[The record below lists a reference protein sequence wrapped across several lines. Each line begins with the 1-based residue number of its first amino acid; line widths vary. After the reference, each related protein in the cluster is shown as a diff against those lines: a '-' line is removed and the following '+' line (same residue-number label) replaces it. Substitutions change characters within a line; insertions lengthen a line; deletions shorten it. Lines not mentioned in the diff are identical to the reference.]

1 MSFRTKLI
9 LLTVIPMLLGMAS
22 ITFWVTRSAQKLS
35 ASQAQEFKLAFTEH
49 RKEQLRDYVEI
60 VQSTVSHL
68 NRNDDTNKD
77 GNLTPPKPRDLH
89 PEDAAVLVKL
99 LSKIEFSEDGYFYV
113 YDTDGTNVVHPR
125 QPYRVGKNWLNL
137 TDQQGKEVIK
147 GLLERANEGGGYTE
161 YLWEKPSTGYIAK
174 KIGYSELLGNSQWMI
189 GTGAYFDDIDAQVN
203 DVQNAIAPAVQK
215 TFVASALIAAAAVM
229 IVFASGLLLQLN
241 EKRLAD
247 SKLRELTRRIVL
259 TQDEERRR
267 VSREL
272 HDSIS
277 QSLVGLKYLLED
289 IEATHTTDPQL
300 TAQRIEKG
308 IANLDQTLNEVRQI
322 SRDLHPSVLDD
333 IGLMAAVE
341 ALVDGF
347 RQRTSID
354 VSFNNV
360 QVRHLLPQEART
372 ALYRVVQEALTNIER
387 HSHASEASIK
397 FGIHGKWFG
406 VTINDNGIGFDANEA
421 QFRQRARYR
430 GIGLRNISERL
441 HYLNGVCKIVSDTTG
456 LGTQGFAGIPK
467 SMLRRSHGDWE
478 NA

>member
-1 MSFRTKLI
+1 
-9 LLTVIPMLLGMAS
+9 MLLGMVA
-22 ITFWVTRSAQKLS
+22 ITFWVTRSAQQLT
-35 ASQAQEFKLAFTEH
+35 ASQAQEFNHAFTEH

-68 NRNDDTNKD
+68 NRNDTNSGE
-77 GNLTPPKPRDLH
+77 GNLAPPSEPKNLH
-89 PEDAAVLVKL
+89 PDDAAVLAKL

-113 YDTDGTNVVHPR
+113 YDTDGNNVVHPR

-189 GTGAYFDDIDAQVN
+189 GTGAYFDDIDAQVD
-203 DVQNAIAPAVQK
+203 DVQNAIAPAIQK

-229 IVFASGLLLQLN
+229 IVFGSGLLLQLN
-241 EKRLAD
+241 EKKLAD

-277 QSLVGLKYLLED
+277 QSLVGIKYLLED
-289 IEATHTTDPQL
+289 IQATHRSDPQL
-300 TAQRIEKG
+300 TANRIETG
-308 IANLDQTLNEVRQI
+308 IINLDQTLIEVRQI

-354 VSFNNV
+354 VRFNSV

-387 HSHASEASIK
+387 HSHATRASIE
-397 FGIHGKWFG
+397 FGIEGKWFG
-406 VTINDNGIGFDANEA
+406 VTIIDNGIGFNSSET
-421 QFRQRARYR
+421 QSTQRISYR

-441 HYLNGVCKIVSDTTG
+441 HYLNGVCNITSNTTG
-456 LGTQGFAGIPK
+456 SGTQIFAGIPK
-467 SMLRRSHGDWE
+467 SMLRRSHNDWE
-478 NA
+478 KT